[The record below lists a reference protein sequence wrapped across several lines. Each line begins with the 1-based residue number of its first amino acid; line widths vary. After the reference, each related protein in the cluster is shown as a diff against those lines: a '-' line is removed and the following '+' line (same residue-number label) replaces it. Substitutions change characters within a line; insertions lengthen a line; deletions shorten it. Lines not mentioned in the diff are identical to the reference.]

1 MKYITKEWCKNQAKS
16 SFQMELEIIR
26 TDERNI
32 EKIFLNEYNKM
43 KKRLTEGYEEYVFK
57 SIFDSYIKNTKRFFS
72 KETLNKVRDIRLLA
86 LGKVFEDEYDFVE
99 REVIKKDL
107 MQAYDKEYKKIE
119 NRLPK
124 DIKEKLCLH
133 DCKITDVIKQKDKLI
148 IELDCSQGIGEIQR
162 IIFNDYTILEEEKDF
177 INGWWLYEEI
187 YIDDEQYELHML
199 IDKKGLG
206 YFTVRARKI
215 ELE

>member
-26 TDERNI
+26 TDERDI

-43 KKRLTEGYEEYVFK
+43 RKQLAGDYEEYVFD
-57 SIFDSYIKNTKRFFS
+57 SIFDSFIKNTKRFFS
-72 KETLNKVRDIRLLA
+72 KETLKKVRDIRLLA

-107 MQAYDKEYKKIE
+107 MRAYDKEYKKIE
-119 NRLPK
+119 NKLPK

-133 DCKITDVIKQKDKLI
+133 DCTITDVIKQKDKLI

-206 YFTVRARKI
+206 CFTVRARKI